1 MRKNILLFLSLSGH
15 LLGYHA
21 SPPVSKTYYYV
32 DQKLGWAHAQQHCR
46 EHFEDLATVDNVE
59 ELQRLQESRNGF
71 EYDNNFMWIGLY
83 DDRTSWQWSLGNQN
97 YKYGQHYGIWLSG
110 NPDFWDCKENCTV
123 MTSWDGKWSDSKC
136 NELHSALC
144 VNDEGNYIIV
154 QEKMNW
160 EKAQQ
165 YCQSSYVD
173 LANAHDATENSK
185 LFALVGNTAWI
196 GLHRYPWSHWSDGSR
211 ATLWN
216 WRLGEPNSF
225 GGPIGPRCVTMEV
238 TSGDFLDNSCDLMHN
253 FACQITSK
261 RRSNFKLKI
270 SSDADMTDPEV
281 ARQIM
286 DQLYVK
292 LAQEGVTGKISWV
305 LKDGQVFHKDQ
316 ET

>member
-21 SPPVSKTYYYV
+21 SPPASKTYYYV

-97 YKYGQHYGIWLSG
+97 YKYGQDYGIWLSG
-110 NPDFWDCKENCTV
+110 NPDFWDCKENCT
-123 MTSWDGKWSDSKC
+123 
-136 NELHSALC
+136 
-144 VNDEGNYIIV
+144 
-154 QEKMNW
+154 
-160 EKAQQ
+160 
-165 YCQSSYVD
+165 
-173 LANAHDATENSK
+173 
-185 LFALVGNTAWI
+185 
-196 GLHRYPWSHWSDGSR
+196 
-211 ATLWN
+211 
-216 WRLGEPNSF
+216 
-225 GGPIGPRCVTMEV
+225 
-238 TSGDFLDNSCDLMHN
+238 
-253 FACQITSK
+253 ITSK

-270 SSDADMTDPEV
+270 SSDVNMTDPEV

-286 DQLYVK
+286 DQLYVT
-292 LAQEGVTGKISWV
+292 LAQEGVKNISWV

-316 ET
+316 PRET